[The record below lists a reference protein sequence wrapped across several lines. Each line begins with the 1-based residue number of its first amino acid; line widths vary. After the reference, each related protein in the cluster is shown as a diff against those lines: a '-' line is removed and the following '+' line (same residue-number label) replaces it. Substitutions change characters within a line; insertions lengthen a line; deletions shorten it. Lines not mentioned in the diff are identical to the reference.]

1 MIYYMRTIMEMLI
14 GIKIIAYF
22 LLWFLLYC
30 RLLEVHGELK
40 LLRAEHKEKLEKIEQ
55 ELYRLKCIRS

>member
-1 MIYYMRTIMEMLI
+1 MEMLI